1 LRGFARG
8 HGGHHPEGTHRAVAA
23 MTAGKSPQAACKQAV
38 EEIHRFFVRRGVDWG
53 DTQIG
58 FIAVNLHGETG
69 AYALRPGF
77 SYAVRTQDRD
87 ELIRVPSLLE
97 A

>member
-1 LRGFARG
+1 VGSFRV
-8 HGGHHPEGTHRAVAA
+8 VAA

-58 FIAVNLHGETG
+58 FIAVNRRGETG

-77 SYAVRTQDRD
+77 SYAVRTPDRD
-87 ELIRVPSLLE
+87 DLIRVPSLLE